1 MRTVRRGMAALL
13 VVGMA
18 SALFGCS
25 DFRQRANDVHAQL
38 EEALHKADVAE
49 AAVAQ
54 NTASLQD
61 LQARV
66 AELGTRLHTL
76 ETALRRLEAS
86 LDESDVDIPI
96 DG

>member
-25 DFRQRANDVHAQL
+25 VHAQL

-54 NTASLQD
+54 NTASLRD

-86 LDESDVDIPI
+86 LDESDIDIPI